1 MQRFKR
7 QGASSCGD
15 TPSRGLDRR
24 MMPAQSECINSAPD
38 AIEAKVLI
46 CLTAQRDVTAQSD
59 AVLPGVDGLAAL
71 LAQYSCVPIVSQD
84 LPDALRLL
92 KAEDIDV
99 VLLGYPVDPADPKAG
114 IRAIQSIKDCA
125 PATEVVLYHTTD
137 VSVSLAAYCEHVM
150 AGARSF
156 VNEQTCGSAAELAK
170 RVRDCA
176 ILKRRNRQREIELD
190 AHDIPGRFGIVG
202 NSSAM
207 RKVFNHVQKA
217 AVLSDASVLITGES
231 GTGKQL
237 LAQAIHNLD
246 EKRREHPFVVVNC
259 SAITPTLAESE
270 LFGHKRG
277 AFTGSVDDRL
287 GYFRAAN
294 DGTIF
299 LDEISELDLRLQPK
313 LLRVLQES
321 RVMPVGGDAEEEI
334 DVRVIAATNRDLVE
348 CVRTGVF
355 RLDLFQRLNVIPIE
369 VPPLRTRRDDI
380 LPLIQH
386 FVRKH
391 ASHYRGM
398 INRID
403 PRVIDAIAALDSDG
417 NVRQLENL
425 VRHVLLTK
433 EAGDAI
439 ELSDLPRNVIS
450 TLLAAPDNNMEQ
462 RVAEHLLERVTRDG
476 LSLQDVLDYCE
487 QLVLAKAL
495 AQNGHNQT
503 KTAQLLKT
511 TPRTIFNKIRKHN

>member
-7 QGASSCGD
+7 PEASSCGD
-15 TPSRGLDRR
+15 APARGFDRR
-24 MMPAQSECINSAPD
+24 MMPAHPERPSD
-38 AIEAKVLI
+38 ALDVLAAKVLI
-46 CLTAQRDVTAQSD
+46 CPALPGIEQLTALFDQH
-59 AVLPGVDGLAAL
+59 G
-71 LAQYSCVPIVSQD
+71 CIPIVSKD
-84 LPDALRLL
+84 MADALRLL
-92 KAEDIDV
+92 KMDDVDV
-99 VLLGYPVDPADPKAG
+99 VLLVLSPDPAQNDPKAT
-114 IRAIQSIKDCA
+114 IKAVQSIKECS
-125 PATEVVLYHTTD
+125 PTTEVALYHPSD
-137 VSVSLAAYCEHVM
+137 VSISLADHCQYII
-150 AGARSF
+150 AGVRSF
-156 VNEQTCGSAAELAK
+156 VSEQTCGSAAELAR

-202 NSSAM
+202 NSPAM
-207 RKVFNHVQKA
+207 RKVFNAVQKA

-231 GTGKQL
+231 GTGKEL

-294 DGTIF
+294 GGTIF
-299 LDEISELDLRLQPK
+299 LDEMSEMDLSLQPK

-321 RVMPVGGDAEEEI
+321 RVMPVGGEEEEEI
-334 DVRVIAATNRDLVE
+334 DVRVIAASNRDLTE
-348 CVRTGVF
+348 CVRTGAF

-369 VPPLRTRRDDI
+369 VPPLRMRRDDI
-380 LPLIQH
+380 LPLIMH

-391 ASHYRGM
+391 AGHYRGT
-398 INRID
+398 IAKVE
-403 PRVIDAIAALDSDG
+403 PRVVDAIAALDSEG

-433 EAGDAI
+433 EAGDTL

-450 TLLAAPDNNMEQ
+450 KLLTAPDSNGEQ
-462 RVAEHLLERVTRDG
+462 TVAEHLFERITRDG
-476 LSLQDVLDYCE
+476 MSLQDVLDYCE
-487 QLVLAKAL
+487 HLVLDKAL
-495 AQNGHNQT
+495 AQTGHNQT
-503 KTAQLLKT
+503 KTAELLKT
-511 TPRTIFNKIRKHN
+511 TPRTIFNKIRKHG